1 MRHDPSPPLPDAP
14 AAPRALWLIIVAFV
28 VLSAVYSVITPAFE
42 TPDEI
47 WHYAF
52 VQHLATGQGLPVSA
66 AGTQALWQQ
75 QGVQA
80 PGYYLAAAALT
91 AWIDQSDFPAVYAR
105 ANPHR
110 AIGRPDAEANR
121 NYLIHHRDEQW
132 PWRGSILA
140 LHVARLFSV
149 LLGAVTLWASY
160 QAAAR
165 VVTPRQALAGVAV
178 FAFIPQF
185 IFISAAASNDNA
197 VNALAALT
205 LWRLVVLVNPG
216 GARAEAGLQGR
227 ALNRC
232 FLLLGV
238 LLGLAALSKLSALGL
253 FGLAGLAVL
262 FLAWRQRSLR
272 PIFAAAMWIGVPAAA
287 IAGWWYVRNWLLY
300 ADPLAWNV
308 WQANILLRVEPAGW
322 KVIAA
327 ELTSLERSFWG
338 LFGWLNAPYPDL
350 VYQFF
355 RGLELL
361 LAGGWLLALGRWAV
375 RDRHTHARGDKRVD
389 ARWASGLLLL
399 LWLAILAVS
408 WLRFMHI
415 APAAQGRYFFPAA
428 PALVM
433 LIAVGLHGW
442 GVWTLGWLVAGLLF
456 LLSAFT
462 PWWIIQPAYQPPP
475 SLPLAAD
482 ALAPVNARL
491 GEHFTIISVD
501 ASPDELLPGEQ
512 ATVRVAWRVDQPP
525 PVDYSVFVHLVDAD
539 GLIAAQHDTMP
550 GGGLYPTSQW
560 QPGESRVE
568 AYPVTLPHT
577 AFTPNH
583 GRWAVGLYDAATGHR
598 LPVTLDMPPEGNA
611 ADAEAVD
618 NALRFGAVA
627 IIPAPGEVPNRL
639 DVAFRDNVTLAG
651 YTLNH
656 RRLAPGDELEVT
668 LYWQA
673 RGPVTGDYTA
683 FVHLLDQ
690 AHAMHG
696 GHDHVPAV
704 PSTQWDDAGVITDTH
719 RFAVAESA
727 APGVYQLEIGLYT
740 RPGFDRLQVVEADG
754 AEGADRL
761 LLGPLEVTAR

>member
-1 MRHDPSPPLPDAP
+1 MKPAPNSPLPDAP
-14 AAPRALWLIIVAFV
+14 AAACAVAGDRPFV
-28 VLSAVYSVITPAFE
+28 ILAATYSVITPAFE

-110 AIGRPDAEANR
+110 AIGRPDAAANR

-165 VVTPRQALAGVAV
+165 IVAPRQALAGVAV

-216 GARAEAGLQGR
+216 GERAEAGLQGR
-227 ALNRC
+227 SLRRG

-262 FLAWRQRSLR
+262 YVAWRQRSLR
-272 PIFAAAMWIGVPAAA
+272 PIFAAALWIGVPAAA
-287 IAGWWYVRNWLLY
+287 IAGWWYARNWLLY

-338 LFGWLNAPYPDL
+338 LFGWLNAPTLTSSISSSAGWSCSWRADGCWRWG
-350 VYQFF
+350 V
-355 RGLELL
+355 GLC
-361 LAGGWLLALGRWAV
+361 ATGTPMRVGMSVQVRWA
-375 RDRHTHARGDKRVD
+375 G
-389 ARWASGLLLL
+389 GLLLL

-415 APAAQGRYFFPAA
+415 APAAQGRYFFPARRR
-428 PALVM
+428 
-433 LIAVGLHGW
+433 
-442 GVWTLGWLVAGLLF
+442 WLC
-456 LLSAFT
+456 S
-462 PWWIIQPAYQPPP
+462 
-475 SLPLAAD
+475 
-482 ALAPVNARL
+482 
-491 GEHFTIISVD
+491 
-501 ASPDELLPGEQ
+501 SP
-512 ATVRVAWRVDQPP
+512 
-525 PVDYSVFVHLVDAD
+525 
-539 GLIAAQHDTMP
+539 
-550 GGGLYPTSQW
+550 
-560 QPGESRVE
+560 
-568 AYPVTLPHT
+568 
-577 AFTPNH
+577 
-583 GRWAVGLYDAATGHR
+583 
-598 LPVTLDMPPEGNA
+598 
-611 ADAEAVD
+611 
-618 NALRFGAVA
+618 
-627 IIPAPGEVPNRL
+627 
-639 DVAFRDNVTLAG
+639 
-651 YTLNH
+651 
-656 RRLAPGDELEVT
+656 
-668 LYWQA
+668 
-673 RGPVTGDYTA
+673 
-683 FVHLLDQ
+683 
-690 AHAMHG
+690 
-696 GHDHVPAV
+696 
-704 PSTQWDDAGVITDTH
+704 
-719 RFAVAESA
+719 
-727 APGVYQLEIGLYT
+727 
-740 RPGFDRLQVVEADG
+740 
-754 AEGADRL
+754 
-761 LLGPLEVTAR
+761 

>member
-1 MRHDPSPPLPDAP
+1 MKPAPNSPLPDAP
-14 AAPRALWLIIVAFV
+14 AAPRALWLVIAAFV
-28 VLSAVYSVITPAFE
+28 ILAATYSVITPAFE

-110 AIGRPDAEANR
+110 AIGRPDAAANR

-165 VVTPRQALAGVAV
+165 IVAPRQALAGVAV

-216 GARAEAGLQGR
+216 GERAEAGLQGR
-227 ALNRC
+227 SLRRG

-262 FLAWRQRSLR
+262 YVAWRQRSLR
-272 PIFAAAMWIGVPAAA
+272 PIFAAALWIGVPAAA
-287 IAGWWYVRNWLLY
+287 IAGWWYARNWLLY

-375 RDRHTHARGDKRVD
+375 RDRHTHARIWRVVD
-389 ARWASGLLLL
+389 HNVRKMLQVQIALLL

-442 GVWTLGWLVAGLLF
+442 GVWTLGRLVAGLLF
-456 LLSAFT
+456 LLSALT
-462 PWWIIQPAYQPPP
+462 PWWIIQPAYQPP
-475 SLPLAAD
+475 LPLALAAD
-482 ALAPVNARL
+482 ALTPVNAQL
-491 GEHFTIISVD
+491 GKHFAIIGVD
-501 ASPDELLPGEQ
+501 ATPDELLPGEQ
-512 ATVRVAWRVDQPP
+512 ATVRVAWRADQPP

-539 GLIAAQHDTMP
+539 GLIAAQNDTMP

-560 QPGESRVE
+560 QPGETRAE
-568 AYPVTLPHT
+568 AYTVTVPHT

-583 GRWAVGLYDAATGHR
+583 GRWAVGLYDAATGQR
-598 LPVTLDMPPEGNA
+598 LSVTLDAPPAGDA
-611 ADAEAVD
+611 VDAEAVD
-618 NALRFGAVA
+618 DALRFGGRHH
-627 IIPAPGEVPNRL
+627 PAPGEVPNRL

-673 RGPVTGDYTA
+673 RAGDRRL
-683 FVHLLDQ
+683 HCLRP
-690 AHAMHG
+690 
-696 GHDHVPAV
+696 PA
-704 PSTQWDDAGVITDTH
+704 
-719 RFAVAESA
+719 
-727 APGVYQLEIGLYT
+727 
-740 RPGFDRLQVVEADG
+740 
-754 AEGADRL
+754 
-761 LLGPLEVTAR
+761 